1 MSDLG
6 DLVLLVLVML
16 GLLVLVLLEL
26 LVLVNTLKE
35 VVIWHAC
42 YNPPERSEGGF
53 KRKRPKS

>member
-26 LVLVNTLKE
+26 LVLVLNTLKE
-35 VVIWHAC
+35 NIKLVIIIIISPSSIFA
-42 YNPPERSEGGF
+42 
-53 KRKRPKS
+53 